1 MKINIPKSSVVL
13 VADTNHQT
21 ISPSGGLMKRPGVV
35 VAALIVALV
44 LAFVLPYHS
53 AAQGQNEDVVYLKN
67 GGVIRGVIIEQVP
80 GVSLKIKTHDGN
92 VFVYAMKDVQKMTKE
107 APVEGSTSSSVS
119 EKSPLLAFVLS
130 FILPGGGQYYN
141 GDIGKG
147 VIMTGAAAAGIAT
160 MLAAGYEDVFHKDP
174 YYYASYGYWTEEE
187 TSWLYVGAGVAGA
200 AAIWSWIDA
209 PISASR
215 INEERAR
222 SYGHMFEWETS
233 LGIAGIDLGAVR
245 GGVGAKFMIHL

>member
-1 MKINIPKSSVVL
+1 MKP
-13 VADTNHQT
+13 
-21 ISPSGGLMKRPGVV
+21 PSFA
-35 VAALIVALV
+35 VAALLAALV

-107 APVEGSTSSSVS
+107 APVEGSTSSTVS

-160 MLAAGYEDVFHKDP
+160 MLAAGTESVWHKDNTG
-174 YYYASYGYWTEEE
+174 YYYASYGYWVDQT
-187 TSWLYVGAGVAGA
+187 TTWYYVGAGVAA
-200 AAIWSWIDA
+200 AASLWSWIDA

-215 INEERAR
+215 INDERAK
-222 SYGHMFEWETS
+222 SYGHMFEWQTS
-233 LGIAGIDLGAVR
+233 VGIAGLDLGPVR

>member
-1 MKINIPKSSVVL
+1 
-13 VADTNHQT
+13 
-21 ISPSGGLMKRPGVV
+21 MKRASLG
-35 VAALIVALV
+35 VAALLAALMF
-44 LAFVLPYHS
+44 AFVLPEHS
-53 AAQGQNEDVVYLKN
+53 AAQGQDEDVVYLKN
-67 GGVIRGVIIEQVP
+67 GGVVRGIIIEQVP
-80 GVSLKIKTHDGN
+80 GVSLKIKTRDGN
-92 VFVYAMKDVQKMTKE
+92 VFVYAMKDIQKMTKE
-107 APVEGSTSSSVS
+107 APLGGSTSSTVS
-119 EKSPLLAFVLS
+119 EKSPVLAFVLS
-130 FILPGGGQYYN
+130 FILPGAGQYYN
-141 GDIGKG
+141 GDITKG

-174 YYYASYGYWTEEE
+174 YYYASYGYWTEE
-187 TSWLYVGAGVAGA
+187 TTTWLYVGAGVAGA

-233 LGIAGIDLGAVR
+233 LGIAGVDLGAVR

>member
-1 MKINIPKSSVVL
+1 
-13 VADTNHQT
+13 
-21 ISPSGGLMKRPGVV
+21 MKRIRYV

-67 GGVIRGVIIEQVP
+67 GGVVRGVIIEQVP

-92 VFVYAMKDVQKMTKE
+92 VFVYAMKDVEKMTKE
-107 APVEGSTSSSVS
+107 APAGGGTSSSVS

-160 MLAAGYEDVFHKDP
+160 MLAAGTESVWHKDYTG
-174 YYYASYGYWTEEE
+174 YYYASYGYWTDE
-187 TSWLYVGAGVAGA
+187 TTTWFYVGAGVAGA

-215 INEERAR
+215 INDERAR